1 MQVEDLVVEV
11 RDRNLNRIGQ
21 ITPENLVGATFVARF
36 NNVGSWSL
44 QIPYGDRLGELL
56 RQPGYG
62 IILTGPNGETILS
75 GPTLTAKLEQTQD
88 NTEGDWLIEGS
99 GDAVLLTDRLAYPTP
114 STADVTAQTDGY
126 DIRTGAAETVIKE
139 YVNVNLGPG
148 AATGRAAQGLTVEA
162 DQARGETVYANARFN
177 QVQELIYDLAQVG
190 GIGYQ
195 LKQSGT
201 GLEFSVFEPVDRT
214 DIVRMDI
221 QNRKLTSSIYSYGT
235 AKVTRAIVAG
245 RGEAEN
251 RIFAERA
258 NSDSLNAEVNW
269 GRRIEKFVDARQSED
284 LDELNTAGD
293 ELLVDE
299 GKTIV
304 EMSVTP
310 ADETN
315 MVYGVDWFLG
325 DRVTV
330 VANDVE
336 AKAVVTEVGVQISE
350 DGVRVGATVGT
361 PVGIEYE
368 ARLLA
373 KVNKQ
378 DDRISNLERA
388 TTGYGVNTSYQP
400 EGGTDGDQPVFD
412 GPGITGTFNR
422 FGNMVHFSI
431 AVDFDNIT
439 DFGTGQYYLTLP
451 FPARVA
457 YQFRDGCL
465 HDISQDRQFH
475 ISGHVDADSDV
486 LQLFTTD
493 RQGNRIFDFP
503 FSQGEPVT
511 LTTADNFHIAGTY
524 EIEG

>member
-44 QIPYGDRLGELL
+44 TLPYGDRLGELL

-62 IILTGPNGETILS
+62 IILTGPSGETILS
-75 GPTLTAKLEQTQD
+75 GPTLTARLEQTQD
-88 NTEGDWLIEGS
+88 NVDGNWLIEGS
-99 GDAVLLTDRLAYPTP
+99 GDAILLTDRLAYPTP
-114 STADVTAQTDGY
+114 ITADVTAQTDGF

-148 AATGRAAQGLTVEA
+148 AASGRAVVGLTVEA
-162 DQARGETVYANARFN
+162 DQARGNTVFANARFN

-190 GIGYQ
+190 AIGYQ

-201 GLEFSVFEPVDRT
+201 GLEFSVFEPVDRSG
-214 DIVRMDI
+214 IVRMDI
-221 QNRKLTSSIYSYGT
+221 QNRKLTSSVYSYGT
-235 AKVTRAIVAG
+235 AKLTRAIVAG
-245 RGEAEN
+245 RGEAQN
-251 RIFAERA
+251 RLFAERA
-258 NSDSLNAEVNW
+258 NADSLNAEVNW
-269 GRRIEKFVDARQSED
+269 NRRIERFIDARQSED
-284 LDELNTAGD
+284 IDELNTAGD
-293 ELLVDE
+293 EALADE

-325 DRVTV
+325 DTVTV

-336 AKAVVTEVGVQISE
+336 ATAVVTEVGVAIGS

-361 PVGIEYE
+361 PIGIEYE
-368 ARLLA
+368 AKLLA
-373 KVNKQ
+373 KVNEQ

-400 EGGTDGDQPVFD
+400 GGGTNGTQPVFD
-412 GPGITGTFNR
+412 PADIVGTFNR
-422 FGNMVHFSI
+422 FGNMVHFQVS
-431 AVDFDNIT
+431 VDFDNIT
-439 DFGTGQYYLTLP
+439 DFGTGRYYVTLP
-451 FPARVA
+451 YTARTEYTFSSGHLLDESQGKKYLIIGYVQA
-457 YQFRDGCL
+457 DSNQLDLFYLGSSGILEDFTHNAPKALDTL
-465 HDISQDRQFH
+465 DHFDIS
-475 ISGHVDADSDV
+475 
-486 LQLFTTD
+486 
-493 RQGNRIFDFP
+493 
-503 FSQGEPVT
+503 
-511 LTTADNFHIAGTY
+511 GTY

>member
-1 MQVEDLVVEV
+1 MQVDDLVVEV

-36 NNVGSWSL
+36 NNVGSWSIKL
-44 QIPYGDRLGELL
+44 PYGDRLGEFL

-62 IILTGPNGETILS
+62 IILTGPSGETILS
-75 GPTLTAKLEQTQD
+75 GPTLTARLEQTQD
-88 NTEGDWLIEGS
+88 NVDGTWLIEGS

-114 STADVTAQTDGY
+114 STADVTQQTDGY
-126 DIRTGAAETVIKE
+126 DIRTGPAETVIKE
-139 YVNVNLGPG
+139 YVNVNMGPG
-148 AATGRAAQGLTVEA
+148 AASGRAVVGLTVEA
-162 DQARGETVYANARFN
+162 DQARGTTVYANARFN
-177 QVQELIYDLAQVG
+177 QIQELIYDLAQVG

-195 LKQSGT
+195 LKQSNT
-201 GLEFSVFEPVDRT
+201 GLEFSVFEPVDRSN
-214 DIVRMDI
+214 IVRMDI
-221 QNRKLTSSIYSYGT
+221 QNRKLTSSVYSYGT
-235 AKVTRAIVAG
+235 AKLTRAIVAG

-251 RIFAERA
+251 RVFTERA
-258 NSDSLNAEVNW
+258 NTDSLNAEIAWN
-269 GRRIEKFVDARQSED
+269 RRIERFVDARQSDD

-293 ELLVDE
+293 EALADE

-325 DRVTV
+325 DTVTV

-336 AKAVVTEVGVQISE
+336 ATAVVTEVGVAIQS

-361 PVGIEYE
+361 PVGLEYE
-368 ARLLA
+368 AKLLA

-400 EGGTDGDQPVFD
+400 QVSTDGTQPSFD
-412 GPGITGTFNR
+412 LQDISGTFNR
-422 FGNMVHFSI
+422 SGNLIFFSI
-431 AVDFDNIT
+431 EIHFTNAT
-439 DFGTGQYYLTLP
+439 SFGTGQYIVSLP
-451 FPARVA
+451 FTSLNEIKFAS
-457 YQFRDGCL
+457 GCL
-465 HDISQDRQFH
+465 HDVSTGREYQIRAGVNAGDDFLTL
-475 ISGHVDADSDV
+475 A
-486 LQLFTTD
+486 TTD
-493 RQGNRIFDFP
+493 RQGNRIFDTP
-503 FSQGEPVT
+503 FTYNDPVT
-511 LTTADNFHIAGTY
+511 LTTADRFHIAGTY